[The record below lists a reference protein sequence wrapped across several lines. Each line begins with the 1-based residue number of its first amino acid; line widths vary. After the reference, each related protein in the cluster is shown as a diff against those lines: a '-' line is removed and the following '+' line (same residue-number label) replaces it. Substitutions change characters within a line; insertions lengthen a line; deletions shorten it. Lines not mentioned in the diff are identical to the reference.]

1 MSMLVLINNKTSKLY
16 VVPFYCALTIL
27 AYDED
32 NMWDVLGD
40 L

>member
-1 MSMLVLINNKTSKLY
+1 MYVLINIKTSKLY
-16 VVPFYCALTIL
+16 VVPFYCAILIL

-32 NMWDVLGD
+32 DMWDVLGE